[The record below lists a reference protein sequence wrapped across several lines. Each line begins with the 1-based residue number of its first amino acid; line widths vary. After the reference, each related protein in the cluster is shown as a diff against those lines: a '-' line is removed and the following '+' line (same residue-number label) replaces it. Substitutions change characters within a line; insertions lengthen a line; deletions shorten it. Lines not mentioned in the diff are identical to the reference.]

1 MAFSTPFLMLYLFST
16 KKEKHTNHGLQLPS
30 AWRNGS
36 YMMAAIFYKGIKRK
50 KSKPL
55 NWLRQAASISK
66 DTMEVNQMT
75 QGVEH
80 MPARRKY

>member
-1 MAFSTPFLMLYLFST
+1 
-16 KKEKHTNHGLQLPS
+16 
-30 AWRNGS
+30 
-36 YMMAAIFYKGIKRK
+36 MMAAIFYKGIKRK